1 MDNLQERANELV
13 QERNQL
19 VTRFNEI
26 EGALK
31 ELQRLAN
38 PEPQNETT
46 AETEEETNG

>member
-38 PEPQNETT
+38 PVEETT
-46 AETEEETNG
+46 TETEGETNG

>member
-13 QERNQL
+13 QERSQI

-38 PEPQNETT
+38 PVEETT
-46 AETEEETNG
+46 TETEVETNG

>member
-13 QERNQL
+13 QERSQI

-38 PEPQNETT
+38 PPVEETT
-46 AETEEETNG
+46 TDTEEEVNG

>member
-13 QERNQL
+13 QERNQIIA
-19 VTRFNEI
+19 RFNEI

-38 PEPQNETT
+38 PVEETT
-46 AETEEETNG
+46 TETEGETNG